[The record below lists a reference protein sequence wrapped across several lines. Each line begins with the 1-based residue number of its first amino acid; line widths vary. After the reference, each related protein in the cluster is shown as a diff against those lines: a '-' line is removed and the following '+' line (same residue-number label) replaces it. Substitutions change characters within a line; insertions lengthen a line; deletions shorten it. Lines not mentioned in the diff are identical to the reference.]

1 MDKLAEAIS
10 SSSRKVFGY
19 DSKRGPYE
27 RDVTFCKFRNGGAL
41 IVGKRHYLFPSEN
54 YFEELLQSRKE
65 DPQKREKTKRLRAEL
80 SRLSDQSARKRVAS
94 SKTAYMHTTYND
106 ASIIPLL
113 AGFED
118 IEENLLL
125 SESTEDRHLGHPRE
139 NKKTERLA
147 KYFEH
152 SSYSVMR
159 RKPRTKLRIH

>member
-10 SSSRKVFGY
+10 SSSHKVFGY

-27 RDVTFCKFRNGGAL
+27 RKVTFCEFRNGGAL

-54 YFEELLQSRKE
+54 YFEELLQLRKE
-65 DPQKREKTKRLRAEL
+65 DTQESENTKRLRAEL
-80 SRLSDQSARKRVAS
+80 SQLSDQSARKRVAS
-94 SKTAYMHTTYND
+94 SKTAYMHTPHND

-113 AGFED
+113 TGFED

-125 SESTEDRHLGHPRE
+125 FESTEDKHLGRPWA
-139 NKKTERLA
+139 NKKVERLA
-147 KYFEH
+147 KYFRR
-152 SSYSVMR
+152 SNAFIT